1 MGALSVAAWQEA
13 GISGQLLASVVR
25 SPQLSNKRTVL
36 LYLPATYNTGHK
48 RYPVIYLQ
56 DGQNLFDPTTAFGG
70 KTWRAGEAMTLLA
83 AAGMDAIV
91 VAPYHM
97 EAQRIEEYNP
107 FAHWRHGRG
116 AAYVEFVAETLKPII
131 DHDWRT
137 VPDAGGTVI
146 GGSSMGGLIS
156 LYAYCV
162 RRDVFGGAM
171 VMSPSLWVANGA
183 IYGVVANSWC
193 RVAGSTSTTARA
205 SSAQPLAALAVEKG
219 YVDGAD
225 LLYVQGKGDRHT
237 EGAWARRLPRAL
249 RFFWRLGARSQNP
262 APPGCSVDVY
272 QTMSFTQGG
281 LNYGSAQSE
290 CSLEGNTA
298 RRRRNDAP
306 GQRCL

>member
-1 MGALSVAAWQEA
+1 MLPAESKSLTIEGSSLEQVLDGVRTRWAPYPVAAWQEA

-25 SPQLSNKRTVL
+25 SPQLSNERTVL
-36 LYLPATYNTGHK
+36 LYLPATYDTGQK
-48 RYPVIYLQ
+48 RYPVVYMQ
-56 DGQNLFDPTTAFGG
+56 DGQNLFDPATAFGG
-70 KTWRAGEAMTLLA
+70 KTWRAGEAMTQLA
-83 AAGMDAIV
+83 AAGIEAIV

-116 AAYVEFVAETLKPII
+116 VAYVEFVAETLKPIV
-131 DHDWRT
+131 DHDLRT
-137 VPDAGGTVI
+137 VPDACGTVI

-162 RRDVFGGAM
+162 RPDVFGGAM

-183 IYGVVANSWC
+183 VYGVVREQLVPGGRLYVDNGT
-193 RVAGSTSTTARA
+193 RE

-237 EGAWARRLPRAL
+237 EPAWARRLPRAL
-249 RFFWRLGARSQNP
+249 RFLLAS
-262 APPGCSVDVY
+262 
-272 QTMSFTQGG
+272 
-281 LNYGSAQSE
+281 GSALTDS
-290 CSLEGNTA
+290 G
-298 RRRRNDAP
+298 AP
-306 GQRCL
+306 GL

>member
-1 MGALSVAAWQEA
+1 M
-13 GISGQLLASVVR
+13 
-25 SPQLSNKRTVL
+25 L
-36 LYLPATYNTGHK
+36 LYLPASYNTGHK

-56 DGQNLFDPTTAFGG
+56 DGQNLFDPATAFGG

-107 FAHWRHGRG
+107 FAHWRRGRG

-183 IYGVVANSWC
+183 IYGVVREQLVPGGRLYVDNGTREQRAA
-193 RVAGSTSTTARA
+193 AGSPGRRKRIRRRRRPALCAGQGRPPHGRGVGPA
-205 SSAQPLAALAVEKG
+205 PAACAALFAGVWER
-219 YVDGAD
+219 AH
-225 LLYVQGKGDRHT
+225 RI
-237 EGAWARRLPRAL
+237 RLPRVVV
-249 RFFWRLGARSQNP
+249 WMYTKQCHSHKG
-262 APPGCSVDVY
+262 D
-272 QTMSFTQGG
+272 
-281 LNYGSAQSE
+281 
-290 CSLEGNTA
+290 
-298 RRRRNDAP
+298 
-306 GQRCL
+306 